1 MCALVTGVQTCALP
15 ISHVDLR
22 DPASIDAA
30 VQKVG
35 GKVDALFSCAG
46 LPQTFPALDVMKVN
60 FAGTR
65 HLTEKMLPL
74 MSEGSAIVSISSNG
88 GLGWSRRIPVLM
100 EAIGQ
105 QGFDAFMK
113 WCEANPARS
122 EEHTSA
128 LQFLMRMS

>member
-1 MCALVTGVQTCALP
+1 MR
-15 ISHVDLR
+15 ISDWSSDVCSSDL
-22 DPASIDAA
+22 
-30 VQKVG
+30 
-35 GKVDALFSCAG
+35 
-46 LPQTFPALDVMKVN
+46 TFPALDVMKVN

-100 EAIGQ
+100 VAIGQ

-113 WCEANPARS
+113 WCEANPETVRAGYSFSKELLRS
-122 EEHTSA
+122 EDHTSDY
-128 LQFLMRMS
+128 QSLMLST

>member
-1 MCALVTGVQTCALP
+1 
-15 ISHVDLR
+15 
-22 DPASIDAA
+22 
-30 VQKVG
+30 
-35 GKVDALFSCAG
+35 
-46 LPQTFPALDVMKVN
+46 MKVN

-113 WCEANPARS
+113 WCEANPDTVREGYSFSKELVIRS
-122 EEHTSA
+122 EEHTSE
-128 LQFLMRMS
+128 LHSLMRTSYAFFCLKNKKEIKR

>member
-1 MCALVTGVQTCALP
+1 MRISDWSSDVCSSDLKESKLP
-15 ISHVDLR
+15 LASFTHVDLR

-65 HLTEKMLPL
+65 HLTEKMLPM
-74 MSEGSAIVSISSNG
+74 MSEGSAIENG
-88 GLGWSRRIPVLM
+88 RASCRERGWQYV
-100 EAIGQ
+100 
-105 QGFDAFMK
+105 
-113 WCEANPARS
+113 
-122 EEHTSA
+122 
-128 LQFLMRMS
+128 